1 MKRIIFTLITLCFL
15 SYPLLA
21 QEINYNSTRRYKGVS
36 FSIPNAE
43 GQMLSYLIL
52 PEGNNT
58 VALVRP
64 KDKKDRY
71 NDASYIIPATVSYNG
86 KSTTTPPPTSFP
98 PP

>member
-1 MKRIIFTLITLCFL
+1 MNLKKIFM
-15 SYPLLA
+15 LLA
-21 QEINYNSTRRYKGVS
+21 ALILACGTGQAQGALLRAIGDAAAQSDDSESYNSKKRYKDVS
-36 FSIPNAE
+36 FTAPTAE

-71 NDASYIIPATVSYNG
+71 NSDS
-86 KSTTTPPPTSFP
+86 
-98 PP
+98 